1 MEKITIEF
9 RDMML
14 HDKLRILAAEYSIP
28 ANVLVMLAIKRLIE
42 DIEFLRNLRTGKL
55 E

>member
-9 RDMML
+9 NDMML
-14 HDKLRILAAEYSIP
+14 HDKLRALAAECSIP
-28 ANVLVMLAIKRLIE
+28 ANKFVMLVIKRLVE
-42 DIEFLRNLRTGKL
+42 DIEFLRNLRTGKP